1 MPKRDLQDSVV
12 KKVEE
17 IAHSL
22 KVVREDIRK
31 ITNYERTLTT
41 KILDF
46 CEIYGIENN
55 DVQAFDIVE
64 LSEKKFIP
72 LKSVLNVFPNNDI
85 KEIIENIVCKV
96 DIDLNLTEEN
106 LRYSGEFQDVII
118 KKIIEQLESV
128 SNEKVKKVNLK
139 WNI

>member
-139 WNI
+139 